1 MSDWTVRF
9 DRTIDIDSWAE
20 GKPVEALAALLDW
33 LAACRENGPPI
44 DAWLVEL
51 EEGYRYRYWLI
62 EANVTVE
69 FVAVTYEQW
78 MLVTK
83 LD

>member
-1 MSDWTVRF
+1 VSDWTVRF
-9 DRTIDIDSWAE
+9 DRTIDIESWAE
-20 GKPVEALAALLDW
+20 GKPVEVLAALHDW
-33 LAACRENGPPI
+33 LAACRESGPPV
-44 DAWLVEL
+44 DAWLVEM

-62 EANVTVE
+62 EVNITVE
-69 FVAVTYEQW
+69 FIAATYEQW

>member
-1 MSDWTVRF
+1 MSEWTVRF
-9 DRTIDIDSWAE
+9 DRIIDIESWAK
-20 GKPVEALAALLDW
+20 GKPVEILVALHDW
-33 LAACRENGPPI
+33 IAACHENGPPV

-62 EANVTVE
+62 EANITIE
-69 FVAVTYEQW
+69 FIAVTYEQW